1 MLCLDYAYQKSITQS
16 QTMYKIDTVI
26 LIYNLLEYSDNF
38 SLTSG
43 SLWNYYR
50 GEVNESANEI
60 DDNDMIN
67 YNKTT
72 NLLSRRQK

>member
-1 MLCLDYAYQKSITQS
+1 
-16 QTMYKIDTVI
+16 MYKIDTVI

-50 GEVNESANEI
+50 GEVNESANET

>member
-1 MLCLDYAYQKSITQS
+1 
-16 QTMYKIDTVI
+16 MYKIDTVI